1 MPHSFKFDKSV
12 ADAKRSRRLE
22 LRSLQSLG
30 PVLAQM
36 TAKGLELQT
45 AVPAVRGR
53 EEKSTSREKAISVQ
67 ALEIAQEECYMLK
80 KELEQCKKDVLCHKA
95 QVAASRDA
103 VVAAKTAMVNA
114 QNNAAGYKQG
124 FSASERKYDL
134 LLKEAKEVRDTNYF
148 SEKTLSD
155 AAMREEALK
164 KELFIANQQIASN
177 KEVIAKNQRICDAL
191 HWQSSTAQNANLEM
205 KEQLLREVAAKG
217 LVVAEL
223 SVLKERIKSDN
234 KDAVTRKDYA
244 LLATKEA
251 ALVSDDR
258 DRMSKKYDELKRD
271 SEEMLQKV
279 LCEVSVTLYVV

>member
-1 MPHSFKFDKSV
+1 MSKSFKFEKSV

-22 LRSLQSLG
+22 LRSLQALVAL
-30 PVLAQM
+30 P
-36 TAKGLELQT
+36 
-45 AVPAVRGR
+45 AVPVS
-53 EEKSTSREKAISVQ
+53 EEKSTSRVQATSVQ
-67 ALEIAQEECYMLK
+67 ALEIAHEEFYILK
-80 KELEQCKKDVLCHKA
+80 KELEQCKKDVLWQKEEL
-95 QVAASRDA
+95 AASRDA

-114 QNNAAGYKQG
+114 QNDAAGYKQG

-134 LLKEAKEVRDTNYF
+134 LLQEAKEVRDSNYF

-177 KEVIAKNQRICDAL
+177 KEVISKNQRICDAF
-191 HWQSSTAQNANLEM
+191 HWQSTTAQSANLEM

-223 SVLKERIKSDN
+223 SVLKEKIKIEN
-234 KDAVTRKDYA
+234 KDAVTCKDYA

-271 SEEMLQKV
+271 SEMV
-279 LCEVSVTLYVV
+279 MCEVSVTLYVVRIRM

>member
-1 MPHSFKFDKSV
+1 V

-22 LRSLQSLG
+22 LRSLQSSG
-30 PVLAQM
+30 
-36 TAKGLELQT
+36 GLP
-45 AVPAVRGR
+45 AVPVG
-53 EEKSTSREKAISVQ
+53 EEKSTSRVQATSVQ
-67 ALEIAQEECYMLK
+67 ALEIAHEEFYMLK
-80 KELEQCKKDVLCHKA
+80 KELEQCKKDVLWQKEEL
-95 QVAASRDA
+95 AASHDA

-114 QNNAAGYKQG
+114 QNDAAGYKQG

-134 LLKEAKEVRDTNYF
+134 LLKEAKEVRDSNYF

-155 AAMREEALK
+155 AAMREAALK
-164 KELFIANQQIASN
+164 KELFIANQQIVSN
-177 KEVIAKNQRICDAL
+177 KEVISKNQRICDAL

-223 SVLKERIKSDN
+223 SVLKEKIKIEN
-234 KDAVTRKDYA
+234 KDAVTCKDYA

-271 SEEMLQKV
+271 SEKV
-279 LCEVSVTLYVV
+279 LCEVSVTLYVVRM